1 MRASGVLWR
10 FESEDARD
18 ALRAKSEYLNVLGK
32 HAGVALDR
40 YAANL
45 VYSELVSNV
54 LKHAREGIRIR
65 LEREGEDIL
74 LKVADRGPGFNFVLM
89 RAIHPLS
96 EGGRGLFL
104 AAHYTRELRIAAE
117 GTGTTVTAAL
127 RQEADIDR

>member
-1 MRASGVLWR
+1 MCASGVLWW

-18 ALRAKSEYLNVLGK
+18 ALRAKSEYLSALGK
-32 HAGVALDR
+32 HAGIALDG

-74 LKVADRGPGFNFVLM
+74 LRVADHGPGFDLVLM

-104 AAHYTRELRIAAE
+104 AAHYTRELRIVAE
-117 GTGTTVTAAL
+117 RTGTTVTAAL
-127 RQEADIDR
+127 RQEADSDR